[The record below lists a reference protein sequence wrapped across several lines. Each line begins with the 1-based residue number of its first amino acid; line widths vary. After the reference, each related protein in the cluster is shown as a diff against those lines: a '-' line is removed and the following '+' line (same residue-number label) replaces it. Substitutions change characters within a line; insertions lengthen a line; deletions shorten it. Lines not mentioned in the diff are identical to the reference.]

1 MTAAVADAQYVLEQY
16 EALRREA
23 LAVAPFGP
31 RGQGLALF
39 LTRGM
44 PAWLTA
50 LTALT
55 PPRRRRDD
63 AAGELRPPALPTSR
77 ADLTTVLA
85 GMVLAC
91 TQPREAQ
98 A

>member
-1 MTAAVADAQYVLEQY
+1 MTAAGPDGQYVLEQY
-16 EALRREA
+16 ETLRREA
-23 LAVAPFGP
+23 LASAPGAP

-50 LTALT
+50 LAALT
-55 PPRRRRDD
+55 PAPRRRDD
-63 AAGELRPPALPTSR
+63 APGEPPAPFLPTLR
-77 ADLTTVLA
+77 ADLTSVLA

-91 TQPREAQ
+91 TPSEEAR